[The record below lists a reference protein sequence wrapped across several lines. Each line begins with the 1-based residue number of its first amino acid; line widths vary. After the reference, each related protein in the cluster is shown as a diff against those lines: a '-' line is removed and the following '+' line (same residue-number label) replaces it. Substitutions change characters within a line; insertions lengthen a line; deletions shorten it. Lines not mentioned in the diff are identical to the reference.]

1 MFSFSSLN
9 LKQKKFSCLEL
20 VVTTPIII
28 ILIAMNTV
36 GTSSAEAFTF
46 STVINNGDLIPSTDK
61 NFNSYNQPSI
71 NDNGLVVI
79 RARSRGGGG
88 EPVSGI
94 FTRDMLSLEPVQT
107 VTTRNSIVPAP
118 NNTNATFNEFPSFP
132 RIDSK
137 SSMFA
142 FRGQSQPV
150 WNVIDPTTDEIIT
163 KIGTSGIY
171 TNQTGT
177 LKTGLS
183 QLGQLSEFSYVQV
196 PNTTPLTKFDQFP
209 GAPSPTDGNIVAF
222 KGNWTDEAGTGKTG
236 VYFRNAVSEGGNS
249 AVQLIAD
256 SNTLIPGSTTTFGS
270 TAPPSAASG
279 QVVFLGVD
287 NEENPTE
294 GGIYRSLFSDPQNLK
309 SVISLN
315 TIVPGLV
322 DPITKLG
329 EALSFDGEYV
339 GYWAALGNTT
349 RSLTLTCPT
358 EGNQALLNYCNS
370 QYPDGFTTD
379 VPQDQGIFVTNVNTL
394 ETRLVAQ
401 TGEKF
406 SDFLFWNFSGRAP
419 GNGEGD
425 EEGDLELAR
434 WRSTSFVAV
443 DSSNLVFKA
452 LRESIQGIYVSFGEG
467 TSIEVVVETG
477 MLGQVLDPEAFELPI
492 TSLGIERD
500 GFRNGQLVINAAMAN
515 EESSWAGIYY
525 TKAVPEPLTIL
536 GSGVALGFGVLFKRK
551 LGKHQKD

>member
-1 MFSFSSLN
+1 
-9 LKQKKFSCLEL
+9 
-20 VVTTPIII
+20 
-28 ILIAMNTV
+28 
-36 GTSSAEAFTF
+36 
-46 STVINNGDLIPSTDK
+46 LIPSTDK

-118 NNTNATFNEFPSFP
+118 NNTDATFNEFPSFP

-222 KGNWTDEAGTGKTG
+222 KGNWTDESGTGKTG
-236 VYFRNAVSEGGNS
+236 VYFRNVVSEGGKS

-256 SNTLIPGSTTTFGS
+256 SNTLIPNSTTKFGS
-270 TAPPSAASG
+270 TAPPSAALG

-329 EALSFDGEYV
+329 EALSFDGNYV
-339 GYWAALGNTT
+339 GYWGGLGNKT
-349 RSLTLTCPT
+349 RSITLNCPT
-358 EGNQALLNYCNS
+358 EGNQALLSYCNS
-370 QYPDGFTTD
+370 QYPNGFTAE
-379 VPQDQGIFVTNVNTL
+379 VPENQGIFITNVNTL
-394 ETRLVAQ
+394 KTRLIAQ

-434 WRSTSFVAV
+434 WRSTNFVAV
-443 DSSNLVFKA
+443 DGSNLVFKA
-452 LRESIQGIYVSFGEG
+452 LHESIQGIYASFGEG
-467 TSIEVVVETG
+467 VPIETVVETG
-477 MLGQVLDPEAFELPI
+477 MLGQVLDPEASGLPI

-515 EESSWAGIYY
+515 EESSWAGVYS
-525 TKAVPEPLTIL
+525 TPVPEPLTIL
-536 GSGVALGFGVLFKRK
+536 GSGIALGFGGFLKRK
-551 LGKHQKD
+551 LKISKSAPKDD

>member
-20 VVTTPIII
+20 VVTTPI

-107 VTTRNSIVPAP
+107 LTTRNSIVPAP

-171 TNQTGT
+171 TNQTGA

-236 VYFRNAVSEGGNS
+236 VYFRNVVSEGGNS

-379 VPQDQGIFVTNVNTL
+379 VPQDQGIFITNVNNL

-401 TGEKF
+401 TGENF

-452 LRESIQGIYVSFGEG
+452 LRESIQGMYASFGEG

-477 MLGQVLDPEAFELPI
+477 MLGQVLDPEAFGLPI

>member
-1 MFSFSSLN
+1 
-9 LKQKKFSCLEL
+9 
-20 VVTTPIII
+20 
-28 ILIAMNTV
+28 
-36 GTSSAEAFTF
+36 
-46 STVINNGDLIPSTDK
+46 
-61 NFNSYNQPSI
+61 
-71 NDNGLVVI
+71 
-79 RARSRGGGG
+79 
-88 EPVSGI
+88 
-94 FTRDMLSLEPVQT
+94 
-107 VTTRNSIVPAP
+107 
-118 NNTNATFNEFPSFP
+118 
-132 RIDSK
+132 
-137 SSMFA
+137 
-142 FRGQSQPV
+142 
-150 WNVIDPTTDEIIT
+150 
-163 KIGTSGIY
+163 
-171 TNQTGT
+171 
-177 LKTGLS
+177 
-183 QLGQLSEFSYVQV
+183 
-196 PNTTPLTKFDQFP
+196 
-209 GAPSPTDGNIVAF
+209 
-222 KGNWTDEAGTGKTG
+222 
-236 VYFRNAVSEGGNS
+236 
-249 AVQLIAD
+249 
-256 SNTLIPGSTTTFGS
+256 
-270 TAPPSAASG
+270 
-279 QVVFLGVD
+279 
-287 NEENPTE
+287 
-294 GGIYRSLFSDPQNLK
+294 
-309 SVISLN
+309 
-315 TIVPGLV
+315 
-322 DPITKLG
+322 LG

-379 VPQDQGIFVTNVNTL
+379 VPQDQGIFITNVNNL

-401 TGEKF
+401 TGENF

-443 DSSNLVFKA
+443 DSSKLVFKA
-452 LRESIQGIYVSFGEG
+452 LRESIQGMYASFGEG

-477 MLGQVLDPEAFELPI
+477 MLGQVLDPEAFGLPI